1 MGVQSVDGVVEDLQH
16 VAVEEDVDAVEE
28 EDHMAVTTTDTTT
41 TVTTPMVVGI
51 AATTRQGILD
61 LVGMPVVTI
70 TFNKVN
76 RQVATTAAMVE
87 VTVQIKDKVV
97 VVDGT
102 VEVVTDTN
110 HIRWF
115 SKQINIGIINSRCRP
130 TTRKHLCT

>member
-28 EDHMAVTTTDTTT
+28 DARMAVTTTDTTT

-76 RQVATTAAMVE
+76 RQVATMVAMVE

-110 HIRWF
+110 HI
-115 SKQINIGIINSRCRP
+115 S
-130 TTRKHLCT
+130 